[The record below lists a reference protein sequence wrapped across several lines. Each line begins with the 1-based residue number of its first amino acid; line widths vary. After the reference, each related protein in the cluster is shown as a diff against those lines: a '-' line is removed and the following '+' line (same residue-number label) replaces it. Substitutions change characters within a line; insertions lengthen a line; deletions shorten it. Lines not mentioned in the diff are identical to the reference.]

1 MLKNPVLLT
10 LTYGKYCLNNLD
22 LETIETLSET
32 KDFYIS
38 IKKHS
43 SSQIIFQ
50 DTILKNYLT

>member
-22 LETIETLSET
+22 LETIKRLSET

>member
-1 MLKNPVLLT
+1 MLKNPVILT
-10 LTYGKYCLNNLD
+10 LTYGKYSLNHLD
-22 LETIETLSET
+22 LETIERLSET
-32 KDFYIS
+32 KDFYS

>member
-22 LETIETLSET
+22 LETIERLSET

-43 SSQIIFQ
+43 NSQIIFQ

>member
-1 MLKNPVLLT
+1 MLKNPIL

-22 LETIETLSET
+22 LETSERLSET

>member
-22 LETIETLSET
+22 LETIERLSET

-43 SSQIIFQ
+43 NSQIIFQ
-50 DTILKNYLT
+50 DTILKII

>member
-10 LTYGKYCLNNLD
+10 LTYGKYFLNNLD
-22 LETIETLSET
+22 LETIERISET

-43 SSQIIFQ
+43 SSQTIFQ